1 MRNKYTQIYFE
12 LKMVMFIFIVM
23 TFYKHATCLNISV
36 MSWWITP
43 SFNWCQKD
51 HPEII
56 QIR

>member
-36 MSWWITP
+36 MS
-43 SFNWCQKD
+43 
-51 HPEII
+51 
-56 QIR
+56 